1 MVVICCNTVS
11 WHMVK
16 LSNQWLNNLF
26 DSNLFDRNTMTSLWF
41 DRAFYCVLF
50 HPVFLFETSRSLK
63 HFETGVV
70 QNDRFVEWL
79 GQQVSCLF
87 RAIKQ
92 LSLGVHPP
100 WKIPMVTFLPSR
112 GRSQAFNDF
121 CNLDLWWIQSFRE
134 LDPIF
139 SYWKRFQYSVKYTE
153 ICRFMD
159 PIWELNHQ
167 MRGTSP
173 GPDPV
178 AGSSPVPLRSLT
190 AAGQIVCHVGS
201 AGLLQLSGGSLK
213 SVKLKSVSHMVG
225 TMDMPYETTRIFKKL
240 G

>member
-1 MVVICCNTVS
+1 
-11 WHMVK
+11 MVK

-70 QNDRFVEWL
+70 QNDRVVEWL

-87 RAIKQ
+87 RVIKQ
-92 LSLGVHPP
+92 LSLGVHPEKSP
-100 WKIPMVTFLPSR
+100 WWPSYHHVGHR
-112 GRSQAFNDF
+112 PSTTSATWSDEASHFGNG
-121 CNLDLWWIQSFRE
+121 IQSWLCTSCTE
-134 LDPIF
+134 
-139 SYWKRFQYSVKYTE
+139 KYSNIQWNILKYTE
-153 ICRFMD
+153 ICIFMD
-159 PIWELNHQ
+159 PSWELNHQ
-167 MRGTSP
+167 MWGTSQVRMP
-173 GPDPV
+173 
-178 AGSSPVPLRSLT
+178 SPVPLRSLT

-225 TMDMPYETTRIFKKL
+225 TMDMPYATTRIFKKL